1 MLATSPTG
9 SQASGAFPASPA
21 RRDIVS
27 RESGDR
33 SRMLRFVVDP
43 ERRLVPDL
51 AGRLPGRGI
60 WVMADAASLDA
71 AVRKRLFDRQVGGR
85 VIVPGDLGG
94 LVERLLAQRLCDILG
109 LGRRAGEVLQGFDQV
124 AAALEGKAS
133 GVLVEASDA
142 AMHGAR
148 KLRTRQGGGPLVACL
163 TRTEMGQALGR
174 DAVVHAW
181 MREGTLATRLL
192 QEARRLEGFRPRQQA
207 GPDAPEP
214 ADADDQQG
222 TSTAR

>member
-1 MLATSPTG
+1 MSGGPTE
-9 SQASGAFPASPA
+9 GAIDAPSR

-60 WVMADAASLDA
+60 WVMADAASLA
-71 AVRKRLFDRQVGGR
+71 TAVKKRLFDRQAGGT
-85 VIVPGDLGG
+85 VIVPEDLGG
-94 LVERLLAQRLCDILG
+94 LVERLLAQRACDLLG
-109 LGRRAGEVLQGFDQV
+109 LGRRAGEVVQGFDQV
-124 AAALEGKAS
+124 AAALDGKVP

-142 AMHGAR
+142 AVHGAR
-148 KLRTRQGGGPLVACL
+148 KLRSRHGPGPLVTCL
-163 TRTEMGQALGR
+163 TRAEIGQALGR

-181 MREGTLATRLL
+181 MRQGTLATRLL
-192 QEARRLEGFRPRQQA
+192 EEATRLEGFRRRQQA
-207 GPDAPEP
+207 GPDVTGP

-222 TSTAR
+222 TSRAR

>member
-1 MLATSPTG
+1 MLATAPTDSPTG
-9 SQASGAFPASPA
+9 GALPAPPR

-51 AGRLPGRGI
+51 AARLPGRGI
-60 WVMADAASLDA
+60 WVIADRESLA
-71 AVRKRLFDRQVGGR
+71 QAVKKRLFDRQAGGP
-85 VIVPGDLGG
+85 VVVPEDLGG
-94 LVERLLAQRLCDILG
+94 LVERLLVLRACDTLG
-109 LGRRAGEVLQGFDQV
+109 LGRRAGEVVQGFDQV
-124 AAALEGKAS
+124 AAVLAGKDQ

-142 AMHGAR
+142 AVHGAR
-148 KLRTRQGGGPLVACL
+148 KLRARQGDGPLVACL
-163 TRTEMGQALGR
+163 TRAEIGRALGR

-181 MREGTLATRLL
+181 MRQGTLATRLL
-192 QEARRLEGFRPRQQA
+192 EEATRLEGFRHRQQA
-207 GPDAPEP
+207 GPSAAGP

-222 TSTAR
+222 TSRAR

>member
-1 MLATSPTG
+1 MLATTATASPEG
-9 SQASGAFPASPA
+9 GAFPAPPR

-51 AGRLPGRGI
+51 AARLPGRGI
-60 WVMADAASLDA
+60 WVAADRESLA
-71 AVRKRLFDRQVGGR
+71 QAVRKRLFDRQAGCTVL
-85 VIVPGDLGG
+85 VPEDLGG
-94 LVERLLAQRLCDILG
+94 LVERLLAARACDILG
-109 LGRRAGEVLQGFDQV
+109 LGRRAGEVVQGFDQV
-124 AAALEGKAS
+124 AAVLGGQEA

-148 KLRTRQGGGPLVACL
+148 KLRARQGDGPLVACL
-163 TRTEMGQALGR
+163 TRAEIGRALGR

-181 MREGTLATRLL
+181 MRHGTLATRLL
-192 QEARRLEGFRPRQQA
+192 EEATRLEGFRRRQQA
-207 GPDAPEP
+207 GPGAAGP

-222 TSTAR
+222 TSRAR

>member
-1 MLATSPTG
+1 MLATASTSSPKG
-9 SQASGAFPASPA
+9 GAMPAPSR

-51 AGRLPGRGI
+51 AARLPGRGI
-60 WVMADAASLDA
+60 WVMADRESLA
-71 AVRKRLFDRQVGGR
+71 QAVRKRLFDRQAGCTVL
-85 VIVPGDLGG
+85 VPEDLEG
-94 LVERLLAQRLCDILG
+94 LVEGPLVARACDILG
-109 LGRRAGEVLQGFDQV
+109 LGRRAGEVVQGFDQV
-124 AAALEGKAS
+124 AAVLGGPDA

-142 AMHGAR
+142 AVHGAR
-148 KLRTRQGGGPLVACL
+148 KLRARQGDGPLVACL
-163 TRTEMGQALGR
+163 TRAEIGRALGR

-181 MREGTLATRLL
+181 MRQGTLATRLL
-192 QEARRLEGFRPRQQA
+192 EEATRLEGFRRRQQA
-207 GPDAPEP
+207 GPGAVGP

-222 TSTAR
+222 TSRAR

>member
-1 MLATSPTG
+1 MLATASTESPKG
-9 SQASGAFPASPA
+9 GALPAPPR

-51 AGRLPGRGI
+51 AARLPGRGI
-60 WVMADAASLDA
+60 WVQADPESLA
-71 AVRKRLFDRQVGGR
+71 LAVKRRLFDKQAGGPVQV
-85 VIVPGDLGG
+85 PEDLVG
-94 LVERLLAQRLCDILG
+94 LVERLLVARASDILG

-124 AAALEGKAS
+124 AAVLGGKDT

-142 AMHGAR
+142 AVHGAR
-148 KLRTRQGGGPLVACL
+148 KLRARQGDGPLVDCL
-163 TRTEMGQALGR
+163 TRVEIGRALGR
-174 DAVVHAW
+174 DAAVHAW
-181 MREGTLATRLL
+181 MRQGTLATRLL
-192 QEARRLEGFRPRQQA
+192 EEATRLKGFRHRQQA
-207 GPDAPEP
+207 GSSAADP

-222 TSTAR
+222 TSRAR

>member
-9 SQASGAFPASPA
+9 SQAKGAFPPSPS

-27 RESGDR
+27 RESGDE
-33 SRMLRFVVDP
+33 SRMLRFVIDP

-71 AVRKRLFDRQVGGR
+71 ALRKRLFDRQAGGR
-85 VIVPGDLGG
+85 VIVPADLGG
-94 LVERLLAQRLCDILG
+94 LVERLLAQRVCDILG
-109 LGRRAGEVLQGFDQV
+109 LGRRAGEVVQGFDQV
-124 AAALEGKAS
+124 AAALEGKAA

-142 AMHGAR
+142 AVHGAR
-148 KLRTRQGGGPLVACL
+148 KLRSRHGGGPLVACL
-163 TRTEMGQALGR
+163 TRAEMGQALGR

-192 QEARRLEGFRPRQQA
+192 QEAARLEGFRRRQQV
-207 GPDAPEP
+207 GPDAPDP
-214 ADADDQQG
+214 TDADDQQG
-222 TSTAR
+222 TSRAR